1 MIPAEPEIPDELK
14 PKTHLLHVLLTVE
27 AIVKKMKATAST
39 IDTSSTRIVE
49 KYPKYLSSFSLMGL

>member
-1 MIPAEPEIPDELK
+1 VIPAEPEIPDELK
-14 PKTHLLHVLLTVE
+14 PKSNLLHILLTIE
-27 AIVKKMKATAST
+27 AIVKKFKASAST